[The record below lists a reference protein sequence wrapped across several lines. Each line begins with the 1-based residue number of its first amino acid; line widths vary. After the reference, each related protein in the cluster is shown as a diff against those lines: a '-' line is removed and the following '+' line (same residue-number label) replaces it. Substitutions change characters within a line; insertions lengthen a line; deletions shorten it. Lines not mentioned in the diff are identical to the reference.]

1 MHTHA
6 HIIRQLYR
14 DCLRLIRHVAPG
26 RTSPKSAAL
35 RLNVRS
41 QFDKYK
47 DTKGDDVLIHAAKA
61 NAVRAL
67 SNYMLQQAAP
77 KDPKV
82 KAAMKD
88 FHGRAVKDA
97 KDYQK
102 NIKSNSNS
110 NSNSISES
118 KGKDKETTSY

>member
-1 MHTHA
+1 
-6 HIIRQLYR
+6 
-14 DCLRLIRHVAPG
+14 
-26 RTSPKSAAL
+26 
-35 RLNVRS
+35 LNVRS

-47 DTKGDDVLIHAAKA
+47 VTEDEDLIHAAKA

-97 KDYQK
+97 KEYH
-102 NIKSNSNS
+102 KSNSASVSVKNK
-110 NSNSISES
+110 EV
-118 KGKDKETTSY
+118 GKDAIGK

>member
-1 MHTHA
+1 M
-6 HIIRQLYR
+6 
-14 DCLRLIRHVAPG
+14 RLIRHVAPG
-26 RTSPKSAAL
+26 RTSPKSTAL

-47 DTKGDDVLIHAAKA
+47 EETDEIQIHAAKA

-88 FHGRAVKDA
+88 FHGRAVKQA
-97 KDYQK
+97 KDYHT
-102 NIKSNSNS
+102 SNS
-110 NSNSISES
+110 
-118 KGKDKETTSY
+118 KDKGGKDKGGKEKETN

>member
-1 MHTHA
+1 MY
-6 HIIRQLYR
+6 QLYR

-41 QFDKYK
+41 QFDKYATTT
-47 DTKGDDVLIHAAKA
+47 DEDLIHAAKA

-97 KDYQK
+97 KEYH
-102 NIKSNSNS
+102 KSNSVNL
-110 NSNSISES
+110 
-118 KGKDKETTSY
+118 GKDVGN

>member
-1 MHTHA
+1 
-6 HIIRQLYR
+6 
-14 DCLRLIRHVAPG
+14 VAPG

-47 DTKGDDVLIHAAKA
+47 LTEDEDEIHAAKA

-88 FHGRAVKDA
+88 FHGRAVQQA
-97 KDYQK
+97 KEDHSGGSY
-102 NIKSNSNS
+102 NN
-110 NSNSISES
+110 
-118 KGKDKETTSY
+118 KGS

>member
-1 MHTHA
+1 M
-6 HIIRQLYR
+6 
-14 DCLRLIRHVAPG
+14 APG

-47 DTKGDDVLIHAAKA
+47 WTKDEDQIHAAKA

-97 KDYQK
+97 KDYH
-102 NIKSNSNS
+102 KSNKIN
-110 NSNSISES
+110 NKN
-118 KGKDKETTSY
+118 GQDKEIN

>member
-1 MHTHA
+1 
-6 HIIRQLYR
+6 
-14 DCLRLIRHVAPG
+14 VAPG
-26 RTSPKSAAL
+26 RTSPKSTAL

-47 DTKGDDVLIHAAKA
+47 TVTDEVQIHAAKA

-97 KDYQK
+97 KEYH
-102 NIKSNSNS
+102 KSNNA
-110 NSNSISES
+110 
-118 KGKDKETTSY
+118 KQGKDVGN